1 MFCSQLTTSL
11 RTIFDVFSSFFESVK
26 SFVLNAQLLLMKRGG
41 RVIYGGKLGVHSQIM
56 IDYFQ
61 VTINRPVILILNL
74 YSSLLCKLEI

>member
-1 MFCSQLTTSL
+1 
-11 RTIFDVFSSFFESVK
+11 
-26 SFVLNAQLLLMKRGG
+26 MKRGG